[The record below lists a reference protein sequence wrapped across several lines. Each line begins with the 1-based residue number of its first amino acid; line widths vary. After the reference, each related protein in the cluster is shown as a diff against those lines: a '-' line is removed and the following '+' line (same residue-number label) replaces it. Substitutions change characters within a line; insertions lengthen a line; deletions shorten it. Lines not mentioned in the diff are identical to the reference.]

1 MIITKLETRE
11 QFDKV
16 GKDSLLIV
24 QWGAGSHAKHL
35 GEIITAG
42 KVYTAIPRL
51 DEVVVRK
58 KDNLYFNIQMYLDGK
73 SGAKEV
79 YLVEPESNG

>member
-11 QFDKV
+11 QFNKV
-16 GKDSLLIV
+16 DENSLLIV

-35 GEIITAG
+35 GETITAG
-42 KVYTAIPRL
+42 KVYEVKPHY
-51 DEVVVRK
+51 DEVIVRI

-79 YLVEPESNG
+79 YLVEDEKA